1 MHRLERVPD
10 FQHTAKGHAM
20 QSPVFLVLIN
30 VPEQDW
36 SHKIDDERRVL
47 GRSADARIQIPL
59 HYARVSRRHAT
70 VWREKSETWLQDEG
84 SKYGTLVNGIFLK
97 SGQPVKITVGDR
109 ITLADVELTVVGQL
123 SKLAE
128 LMAETGIRARFAG
141 RDGNG
146 TETESVHFQ
155 PLDMARA
162 TLEQLTPAELDIVL
176 WMYRGYTN
184 DAELGQVLFRSPHT
198 IRTQVASIFGK
209 LDIHSRADIVTW
221 LKRCGNLR
229 PDEQKRLSPDTRTI
243 RIVPPRKRTRS
254 GSG

>member
-1 MHRLERVPD
+1 
-10 FQHTAKGHAM
+10 M
-20 QSPVFLVLIN
+20 QPPVFLVMVN

-36 SHKIDDERRVL
+36 SHKIDDERQIL
-47 GRSADARIQIPL
+47 GRSADSRIQIPL

-70 VWREKSETWLQDEG
+70 VWREKREIWLQDEG
-84 SKYGTLVNGIFLK
+84 SKYGTLVNGVFLK
-97 SGQPVKITVGDR
+97 SGQPVTITVGDR
-109 ITLADVELTVVGQL
+109 ITLADVELTVVDQL

-128 LMAETGIRARFAG
+128 LMAETGIRGRFVE
-141 RDGNG
+141 RDGKG
-146 TETESVHFQ
+146 SETASVHIQ
-155 PLDMARA
+155 PLDLARA
-162 TLEQLTPAELDIVL
+162 ALEQLTPAELDIVL

-198 IRTQVASIFGK
+198 VRTQVASIFGK

-221 LKRCGNLR
+221 LKRCGTLR
-229 PDEQKRLSPDTRTI
+229 PEEKKKLSPDTRTI